1 MYEAYAYVP
10 SPDGT
15 PRYGPA
21 PTQLSQTMEAI
32 QDNGSSL
39 VARGAVRNQI
49 ARDLE
54 GAGIAVVIV
63 GPMPN
68 RSQMVA
74 FFTDLF
80 GRPPQV
86 VDGVEL
92 WTGVDG
98 SGVQPR

>member
-1 MYEAYAYVP
+1 VP

-21 PTQLSQTMEAI
+21 PTQLSHTMEAI
-32 QDNGSSL
+32 QDNGSAL
-39 VARGAVRNQI
+39 VARGEVRNQI
-49 ARDLE
+49 ARDLDT
-54 GAGIAVVIV
+54 AGIDVVIV

-80 GRPPQV
+80 GRPPEE

-98 SGVQPR
+98 SGVQQR